1 MKIHDVR
8 KKEYTI
14 RFIFIIVFNFLM
26 EKCIPKYDLSGSSMM
41 IDDFSFFMIVFD
53 YNIVKLLE
61 ELYILN
67 IMHTVGKLIY

>member
-1 MKIHDVR
+1 
-8 KKEYTI
+8 
-14 RFIFIIVFNFLM
+14 M
-26 EKCIPKYDLSGSSMM
+26 EKSIPKYDLSWSSMM

-67 IMHTVGKLIY
+67 IMHTVGKLIYW